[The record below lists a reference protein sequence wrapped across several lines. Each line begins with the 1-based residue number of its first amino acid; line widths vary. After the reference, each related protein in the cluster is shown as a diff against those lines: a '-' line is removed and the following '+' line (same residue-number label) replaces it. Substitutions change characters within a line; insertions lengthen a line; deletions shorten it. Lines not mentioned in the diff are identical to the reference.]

1 MLIKNKS
8 LNNRISDLKLTKKDN
23 TNKNSVW
30 NDKISELETEL
41 KGVNAKKKKNKRLLR
56 KRLTRRGLSKKV
68 DQNKTN

>member
-1 MLIKNKS
+1 
-8 LNNRISDLKLTKKDN
+8 
-23 TNKNSVW
+23 VW